1 MPIAINGSG
10 TITGIS
16 VGGLPDGIV
25 DTDMLAAGAVTAPKR
40 GAGAILQVVS
50 ATKTD
55 TFTTTSTS
63 AVAITGLSVSITP
76 SSSSNKIFL
85 IASIGAASTTTADY
99 STFFYFYRG
108 GSLITGTVGDTE
120 SSCTSAAFSIRA
132 SHAARSQSTTGH
144 FLDSPSSTSAL
155 TYQLYCSMESN
166 GGNSVINRDGHSSQT
181 SAGRPRN
188 ISSITVMEVA
198 A

>member
-1 MPIAINGSG
+1 GQVLTS
-10 TITGIS
+10 T
-16 VGGLPDGIV
+16 
-25 DTDMLAAGAVTAPKR
+25 
-40 GAGAILQVVS
+40 GAGSPPAFETIPSSGKILQVVS

-63 AVAITGLSVSITP
+63 PVGITGLSVSITP

-85 IASIGAASTTTADY
+85 IASIGAASTTTGDY

-120 SSCTSAAFSIRA
+120 SSCTSAAFSCRA
-132 SHAARSQSTTGH
+132 SHVARHESTTGH

-155 TYQLYCSMESN
+155 TYQLYCSIES
-166 GGNSVINRDGHSSQT
+166 GGGTSCINRDGHSSQ
-181 SAGRPRN
+181 SSGGRPRN